1 MLIVGEKINGTL
13 RPVAEAIESRNAKL
27 VQELALRQAEAGA
40 DFIDLNAGTGPQ
52 EEPES
57 LVWLIESVEKV
68 TDVPL
73 CLDSAESAAILAGLE
88 AVARPALVNSISGK
102 EHLLNEV
109 LPMLSGRCWGVIA
122 LLLDDQGI
130 PGSVEERLAIGRRLI
145 ARTRA
150 AGIDDERV
158 FVDPLAVAVSTRQ
171 DGALL
176 ALETMTKLRDEFPS
190 IKFGLGLSNVSFGLP
205 ARKVLNRVFLT
216 LAVAAGLDMAIL
228 DPLDDGL
235 YSELRAAELLL
246 GRDRFCRTY
255 TKAFRTGRIG

>member
-13 RPVAEAIESRNAKL
+13 GPVAKAIKSRDARF
-27 VQELALRQAEAGA
+27 VQELALKQVEAGA

-73 CLDSAESAAILAGLE
+73 CVDSAEPAAILAGLE
-88 AVARPALVNSISGK
+88 AVGRPALVNSISGK
-102 EHLLNEV
+102 EHLLGEV
-109 LPMLSGRCWGVIA
+109 LPILSGRSWGVIA

-130 PGSVEERLAIGRRLI
+130 PGTVEERLAIGRRLI

-150 AGIDDERV
+150 AGVDDERV

-176 ALETMTKLRDEFPS
+176 ALDTMTKLREEFPS

-255 TKAFRTGRIG
+255 TKAFRAGRIG